1 MYQKAVT
8 FTNEINDALFRQDN
22 AELMTEFYEIQE
34 TLFKFINKVDW
45 SISKPLVTV
54 PYREAHLKY
63 LKEEAGY
70 TDVTYDEKTGSISCK
85 TENGTSVIF
94 GPAKMVMQP

>member
-8 FTNEINDALFRQDN
+8 FTNEMSDALFRHDN
-22 AELMTEFYEIQE
+22 TELMTEFYEIQK

-54 PYREAHLKY
+54 PYREADLKY

-94 GPAKMVMQP
+94 GPTKMVMQP